1 MNILKLLNKE
11 NLNFLDIENFIEEN
25 YNGSYERFIND
36 EFNEYPIGETIK
48 KIVPTI
54 SNADIFVNTLFIAI
68 DQKNKILLDYIYNKG
83 LLEE

>member
-54 SNADIFVNTLFIAI
+54 SNADIFVNTLFIVQI
-68 DQKNKILLDYIYNKG
+68 KIKFYWIIFIIKG
-83 LLEE
+83 Y